1 MYAFQVVRGSMV
13 FARMAPKMALSNFFV
28 QSRLASTA
36 ETTKAPNA
44 WVSHVKAYALQH
56 GTSYRDSLKLARAT
70 YTRASVPPPAVD
82 APSGDGVL
90 VIPEDDEQLDP
101 HWRAMES
108 RVKSRRTK
116 KVGEGPRGRGTVR
129 PSAWDHEHV

>member
-1 MYAFQVVRGSMV
+1 M
-13 FARMAPKMALSNFFV
+13 FARMAPKLALSMPRM
-28 QSRLASTA
+28 QTRLASTTEA
-36 ETTKAPNA
+36 TKAPNV
-44 WVSHVKAYALQH
+44 WVNHVKAYALQH

-70 YTRASVPPPAVD
+70 YTRPSAPLPAVD
-82 APSGDGVL
+82 ASREERVL
-90 VIPEDDEQLDP
+90 MIPEDDEQLDP